1 MIRKFII
8 EAVSF
13 LLIVLFIYAAVSK
26 ILDFSNFRVQ
36 LGKSP
41 LLALFAS
48 TIAVAVPTLEILI
61 SFILIFKRT
70 RKLGLYASFALL
82 MIFTFY
88 LIVILNYSYYIPCSC
103 GGILQGLSW
112 KAHIIFNSLFIGATA
127 LAILIYHE
135 PGATI
140 ETTMTFV

>member
-41 LLALFAS
+41 ILDLFAS
-48 TIAVAVPTLEILI
+48 TIAVVVPTIEILI
-61 SFILIFKRT
+61 SFILIFKKT

-82 MIFTFY
+82 MMFTFY

-112 KAHIIFNSLFIGATA
+112 RAHILFNSLFIGATA
-127 LAILIYHE
+127 LAILIYRE
-135 PGATI
+135 PGV
-140 ETTMTFV
+140 EKKQQ